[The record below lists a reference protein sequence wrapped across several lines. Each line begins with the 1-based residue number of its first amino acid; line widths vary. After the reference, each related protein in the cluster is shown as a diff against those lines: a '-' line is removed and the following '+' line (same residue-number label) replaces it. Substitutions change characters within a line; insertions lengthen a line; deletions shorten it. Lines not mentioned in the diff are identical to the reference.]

1 MLSYSGWFVIF
12 LFKHFPVVTVNKR
25 ISFIHFV
32 SIWRTVGQTRGWRQL
47 ELRRDRRCRERNY
60 TARARGNRCSSENI
74 QEATSWAGNTTVSK
88 VFDDKKKGRERGGGK
103 EDVLCRSQVAK

>member
-1 MLSYSGWFVIF
+1 MANCWS
-12 LFKHFPVVTVNKR
+12 NKR
-25 ISFIHFV
+25 
-32 SIWRTVGQTRGWRQL
+32 WRQL